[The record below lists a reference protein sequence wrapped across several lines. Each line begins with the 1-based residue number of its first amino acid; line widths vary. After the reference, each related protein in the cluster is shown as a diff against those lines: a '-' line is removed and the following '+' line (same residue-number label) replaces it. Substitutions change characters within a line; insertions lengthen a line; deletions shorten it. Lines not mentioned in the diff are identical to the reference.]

1 MDKKDKGLLTLGGVV
16 GLAIVSSFVIRAY
29 LDLLRIKRLKQE
41 IKTDKGTDAT
51 NLMGD
56 ED

>member
-1 MDKKDKGLLTLGGVV
+1 MNKDKGLLTIGGVV
-16 GLAIVSSFVIRAY
+16 GLAIISSFVIRAY
-29 LDLLRIKRLKQE
+29 LDTLRIERLKQE
-41 IKTDKGTDAT
+41 IKENKGGNT

>member
-1 MDKKDKGLLTLGGVV
+1 MKQDKGLLTIGGVV

-29 LDLLRIKRLKQE
+29 LDLLRIKRLRQE
-41 IKTDKGTDAT
+41 IKTNTGNSGT
-51 NLMGD
+51 NIMGD